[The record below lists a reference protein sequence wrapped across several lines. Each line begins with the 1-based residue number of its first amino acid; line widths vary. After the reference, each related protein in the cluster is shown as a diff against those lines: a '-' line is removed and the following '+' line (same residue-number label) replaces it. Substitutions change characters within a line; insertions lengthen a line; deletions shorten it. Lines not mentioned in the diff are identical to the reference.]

1 MLNRVVAVQ
10 LAATA
15 MVLVGGVE
23 AFAQSGGLFGA
34 TRDDTADRDRLNV
47 AAVVGAAFDTEL
59 PPFVQAQTT
68 QVTPQSGGFS
78 TMAVGTAQYA
88 HTRRRARIAATGQSA
103 FRYFGELDRVDA
115 LGQSA
120 GIGADIRLTRLASLR
135 IDQSAAYTPS
145 YLYNLIPSSTPP
157 ALGDTIETAP
167 NFQVVHDDSYS
178 YRSAISLSIGGTG
191 RGPSLQIGGGYD
203 RTRYLTERLD
213 RSRLTTH
220 YGRLTFTQHL
230 RRNLGLSGESEYRT
244 GTYGLGL
251 SNEHRITGGI
261 DYTRRLSSTR
271 DAKFRVN
278 IGRSMLEM
286 PFVTAEGEV
295 DDQVER
301 TFADASV
308 AIELKRN
315 WDVTGSVRRNIEYTP
330 LFREPLLSQGAS
342 VSLTGL
348 LTRRIDF
355 SGTVGYAD
363 GTAALNQGNTIKTY
377 TGDARARFAL
387 TRSVG
392 LFAQYVYIHYDMR
405 SRELLLIPN
414 LPEAFHQHGIRIGL
428 ALWASAF

>member
-1 MLNRVVAVQ
+1 
-10 LAATA
+10 
-15 MVLVGGVE
+15 
-23 AFAQSGGLFGA
+23 
-34 TRDDTADRDRLNV
+34 
-47 AAVVGAAFDTEL
+47 
-59 PPFVQAQTT
+59 
-68 QVTPQSGGFS
+68 
-78 TMAVGTAQYA
+78 MAVGTAEYA

-178 YRSAISLSIGGTG
+178 YRSAVSLSIGGTG

-230 RRNLGLSGESEYRT
+230 RRNLGLSGEYEYRT
-244 GTYGLGL
+244 GNYGLGL
-251 SNEHRITGGI
+251 SNEHRISGGI

-271 DAKFRVN
+271 DAKFRVS

-286 PFVTAEGEV
+286 PFVTAESEV
-295 DDQVER
+295 DDQVEP

-315 WDVTGSVRRNIEYTP
+315 WDLTGSVRRNIEYTP

-387 TRSVG
+387 TRSVS
-392 LFAQYVYIHYDMR
+392 LFGEYVYFYYDIHG
-405 SRELLLIPN
+405 RELPVIVN
-414 LPEAFHQHGIRIGL
+414 LPEAFQQHGVRFGL